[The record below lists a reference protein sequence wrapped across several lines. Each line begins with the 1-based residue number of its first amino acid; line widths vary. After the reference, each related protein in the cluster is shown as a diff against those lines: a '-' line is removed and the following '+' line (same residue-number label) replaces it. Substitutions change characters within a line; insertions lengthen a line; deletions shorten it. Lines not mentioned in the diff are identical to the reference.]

1 MVILKAYA
9 KINIGLHIL
18 GKRTDGYHD
27 IETVF
32 HRVNPYDEIII
43 EPSASVTLTCTD
55 PALPTDDRN
64 LCIRAAQLLKKYTG
78 ENRGA
83 AITLEKNIPI
93 GAGLGGGSSD
103 AAATLLGLTKLWDLN
118 IDEATL
124 RTLAFQLG
132 SDVPYFLKEGSAH
145 ACGRGEIL
153 EYFHLPL
160 PYWIIV
166 VYPNI
171 HISTAWAY
179 NQFRENHKHGQLE
192 SSGSLREA
200 ILAHMQDPQELAKF
214 IFNDFEPVVLHQNET
229 MRFCKISLYAAGAK
243 FAQMSGSGSAFYGF
257 FTDEAAA
264 FTAAESFSK
273 KYKVF
278 ITPPL
283 S

>member
-1 MVILKAYA
+1 MVSLKAHA
-9 KINIGLHIL
+9 KINIGLRII
-18 GKRTDGYHD
+18 GKRSDGYHD

-55 PALPTDDRN
+55 PTLPTDDRN
-64 LCIRAAQLLKKYTG
+64 LCVRATQLLKKYTI

-83 AITLEKNIPI
+83 AITLKKNIPI

-103 AAATLLGLTKLWDLN
+103 AAATLLGLTKLWELN
-118 IDEATL
+118 INEATL
-124 RTLAFQLG
+124 HTLALQLG
-132 SDVPYFLKEGSAH
+132 SDVPYFLKEGTAH
-145 ACGRGEIL
+145 ARGRGEIL

-171 HISTAWAY
+171 HISTTWAY
-179 NQFRENHKHGQLE
+179 SQLRENHQHGPLDP
-192 SSGSLREA
+192 SVSLRDA
-200 ILAHMQDPQELAKF
+200 VLAHMHDPQELAKF

-257 FTDEAAA
+257 FTDQATA

-273 KYKVF
+273 KHKVF
-278 ITPPL
+278 ITPPM
-283 S
+283 